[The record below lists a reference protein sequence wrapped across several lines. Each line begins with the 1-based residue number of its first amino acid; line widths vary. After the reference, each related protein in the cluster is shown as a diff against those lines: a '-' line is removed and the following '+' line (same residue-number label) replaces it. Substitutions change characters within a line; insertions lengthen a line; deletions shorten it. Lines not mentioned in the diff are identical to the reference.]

1 MLTTEKHFKWLTA
14 FQKKNHVIQFVCV
27 GVSNACM
34 IARVTMD
41 MLKSPA
47 CNIFSKIIRMFGA
60 NKFGG
65 IRISIGIDF
74 GGVCIIVFFS
84 DDDK

>member
-1 MLTTEKHFKWLTA
+1 
-14 FQKKNHVIQFVCV
+14 
-27 GVSNACM
+27 M